1 MVTDKDKLV
10 TVNAFN
16 QAAINQQRMGLPDM
30 RVPEQEPPKQ
40 QQPKPNTQ
48 DKLITVNAFNQ
59 QGINKQRANVFD
71 DGGSMFLDKSA
82 ISGPNLSEAGQDPNK
97 STLMQQAVEQSKSFN
112 PNHTSGLGSLMGGLK
127 GAAGGLVGA
136 AAGAV
141 GGLIGG
147 GLHSGVGDIMGKA
160 GALVSSIPVVGNTP
174 IGMAV
179 GAGLQVLGG
188 VANAAFGSKLNDAKI
203 AEVNAQNDKINK
215 IQIND
220 SSNDAVLDSASNI
233 NFGQGFN
240 QKDIGK
246 DGWFAHKAKDKYNEL
261 QRQRNSAIAL
271 AGQKV
276 TAAADNAE
284 MNADMRD
291 AINVAAYGGQFNKK
305 TKSIGSCVTPAF
317 MPFQSNIATRI
328 SSAPRRYRN
337 GGVYDVS
344 PKELQKIKDLGYSY
358 SIIE

>member
-1 MVTDKDKLV
+1 MAT
-10 TVNAFN
+10 N
-16 QAAINQQRMGLPDM
+16 R
-30 RVPEQEPPKQ
+30 
-40 QQPKPNTQ
+40 

-59 QGINKQRANVFD
+59 YGINKQRGNIFD
-71 DGGSMFLDKSA
+71 DGGSTTQR
-82 ISGPNLSEAGQDPNK
+82 QDEMNAK
-97 STLMQQAVEQSKSFN
+97 LEQQASAANSQSTQSFVDPDKAGIVDPQLKQAEQKLSKGA
-112 PNHTSGLGSLMGGLK
+112 GLGSLMSGLK

-147 GLHSGVGDIMGKA
+147 GLHSGVGDTIGKA
-160 GALVSSIPVVGNTP
+160 GALVSSIPGVGSTP
-174 IGMAV
+174 AGMMI
-179 GAGLQVLGG
+179 GAGLQLAGG
-188 VANAAFGSKLNDAKI
+188 LANAAFGSKLNDAKI

-305 TKSIGSCVTPAF
+305 TKSIGSYVTPAF
-317 MPFQSNIATRI
+317 MPFQSNVATRI